1 MGIYLKQ
8 TKTLTQKDIST
19 PLFTEALSTVAK
31 TWKQAIPINGGM
43 DEEDVKY
50 CGTLMSFKKKRNKSA
65 IEATQIDLQGIMLNE
80 ISQRERDKYR
90 MISYSIYI

>member
-31 TWKQAIPINGGM
+31 WKQAMPINGGM

-50 CGTLMSFKKKRNKSA
+50 CGTLMSLKKK
-65 IEATQIDLQGIMLNE
+65 E
-80 ISQRERDKYR
+80 INMPLRQHR
-90 MISYSIYI
+90 

>member
-8 TKTLTQKDIST
+8 TKTLTQKYIST

-50 CGTLMSFKKKRNKSA
+50 CGTLMSFLKKRNISA

-80 ISQRERDKYR
+80 ISQRERETNTV
-90 MISYSIYI
+90 

>member
-19 PLFTEALSTVAK
+19 PLFTEALSTIAK

-50 CGTLMSFKKKRNKSA
+50 CGTLMSFLKKRNKSA

-80 ISQRERDKYR
+80 ISQRERDKYH

>member
-50 CGTLMSFKKKRNKSA
+50 CGTLMSFFKKRNKSA

-80 ISQRERDKYR
+80 ISQRERDKYH

>member
-31 TWKQAIPINGGM
+31 WKQAMTINGGM
-43 DEEDVKY
+43 DEEFVKY
-50 CGTLMSFKKKRNKSA
+50 CGTLMSLKKKRNKYA

-80 ISQRERDKYR
+80 
-90 MISYSIYI
+90 